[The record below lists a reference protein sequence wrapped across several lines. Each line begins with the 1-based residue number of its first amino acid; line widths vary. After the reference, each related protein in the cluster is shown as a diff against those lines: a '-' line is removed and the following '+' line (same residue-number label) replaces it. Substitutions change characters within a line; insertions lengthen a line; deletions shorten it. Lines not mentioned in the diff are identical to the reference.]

1 MKLILA
7 IISGDD
13 EKKVAEALVKQ
24 NFFVTKLASTGGFL
38 RTKSSTFLIGT
49 KEEDVE
55 EILNII
61 KLHSKT
67 RNKPIPS
74 SLVKEFNMFK
84 NMPAAVKI
92 GGATIFIM
100 DVEQFVKL

>member
-24 NFFVTKLASTGGFL
+24 NFFVTKLSSTGGFL
-38 RTKSSTFLIGT
+38 RAKSSTFLIGT
-49 KEEDVE
+49 EANDVD
-55 EILNII
+55 EILSII
-61 KLHSKT
+61 KIHSKT
-67 RNKPIPS
+67 RNKPIPQ

-84 NMPAAVKI
+84 NMPAEVKI
-92 GGATIFIM
+92 GGATVFVL
-100 DVEQFVKL
+100 DVENFVKL